1 MTALVLWAGR
11 LIVLFVIIR
20 IVLSLFSKKP
30 ITFGHGPKPAPRF
43 DAKGKPVEDADFKE
57 L

>member
-11 LIVLFVIIR
+11 LVVLFVIIR

-30 ITFGHGPKPAPRF
+30 ISFGHGPKPAPRF